1 MHSSGIVSCNQC
13 TLRILSSTTLRFQRS
28 LSPPMTSRGTT
39 DYTGLVYFVAS
50 VVMLSASRTC
60 IRAFSTSTRA
70 AVRAHQTASTSLRL
84 SKNTPPVAKKLKEKV
99 YFGINPKDEEEF
111 RGENAMNPPKVREDL
126 YYWLRDDTRKKP
138 EVIEHLKAENSYAE
152 SQTEHL
158 QGLRD
163 DLYNEMLAHLKET
176 DEDVPHRDGEF
187 YYYSKTVQGKSYK
200 IHCRK
205 PLTSEEETVVI
216 DENKLAEGHEYSD
229 MSTYSLSPSHTKV
242 AYSIDHSGY
251 ETYDVRFIEDI
262 ASGSE
267 SADVIQ
273 DVDGDI
279 TWGADD
285 TALFYLKMDE
295 EHRPFK
301 LFMHML
307 GTNQSEDVCLFTED
321 DQMFWMQAGKTAD
334 DKFLV
339 INTSSKETSEVHVIN
354 LQGIVGA
361 AGHLRAAEHKVCI
374 RAREFGVRYD
384 VEHHE
389 GKFCIV
395 TNADGAKNN
404 KLAFCPVSNYF
415 DELTGLPLTNP
426 MVQFT
431 DLKKYTPSE
440 QIDEIIPFKNFIA
453 VFGREDGIQRLWTVN
468 QVPNSA
474 DFGKWTAV
482 PFSEVAYSL
491 WAGDNCVYDSKTLR
505 LGYSS
510 LLTPKQVIDYNMET
524 GEKFVLKQVEVPLY
538 QQDQYECRRIFATAQ
553 DGAKV
558 PLNMVYSKKVLAQGD
573 LLQDRPVLLYGYGS
587 YGACI
592 DPSFDFKRLSLL
604 DRGVIYIIAN
614 IRGTFM

>member
-1 MHSSGIVSCNQC
+1 
-13 TLRILSSTTLRFQRS
+13 
-28 LSPPMTSRGTT
+28 MTSRDTT

-60 IRAFSTSTRA
+60 IRAFSTKQIR
-70 AVRAHQTASTSLRL
+70 TSVSVNINVQS
-84 SKNTPPVAKKLKEKV
+84 SKLTPPVAKRLKENV

-138 EVIEHLKAENSYAE
+138 EVINHLKAENSYAE

-267 SADVIQ
+267 SADVIH

-295 EHRPFK
+295 EHRPYK
-301 LFMHML
+301 LFMHIL
-307 GTNQSEDVCLFTED
+307 GTNQSEDVCLFTEE

-361 AGHLRAAEHKVCI
+361 AGHRNAAQNKVCI

-389 GKFCIV
+389 GKFCVV

-404 KLAFCPVSNYF
+404 KLSFCPVSNYF
-415 DELTGLPLTNP
+415 DERTGLPLATP
-426 MVQFT
+426 IVQFE

-440 QIDEIIPFKNFIA
+440 QIDEIIPFKSFIA
-453 VFGREDGIQRLWTVN
+453 VFGREDGIQRLWIVN
-468 QVPNSA
+468 QVQNSA
-474 DFGKWTAV
+474 DIGKWTAV

-524 GEKFVLKQVEVPLY
+524 GEKVVLKQVEVPHY

-558 PLNMVYSKKVLAQGD
+558 PLNMVFSKKVLAQGG
-573 LLQDRPVLLYGYGS
+573 LLKDRPVLLYGYGS

-614 IRGTFM
+614 IRGIVVV